1 MAYRGQQTRRF
12 RRAEGLRPEGECV
25 GIPTPRDVICF
36 SSQPWNDRFWTNKQH
51 IMSRIADRGWR
62 VLYVEPPVPASAGL
76 KQGLRQVREML
87 SVTRVR
93 DRVWECKPLLASR
106 GETEG
111 FDLLRR
117 AVLRLAAWRLGMKD
131 PVLWVYH
138 PVMAQGL
145 AAFPRATV
153 LYDCV
158 DEYSAFPQFAS
169 RAQDIR
175 KLEEQLLRRA
185 DVVTTSSAALFESK
199 SRLNS
204 CTHLV
209 ENVADFAHFVRTPEA
224 EPDARFEALPR
235 PRVGFV
241 GAIST
246 HKIDAEL
253 VAACAAMKQD
263 WSFVFVGGEIDGREV
278 FEICAP
284 LENVHFAGHVD
295 YEKLPNTMA
304 CFDLLWIPYAMNDYT
319 RCVFPIKFFEYL
331 ASGKPVASTPIPA
344 LRKYA
349 HLVEVADGA
358 ENMVK
363 ALEAT
368 LATETPEK
376 RSRRVAAARGS
387 TWNHRID
394 RILEVLEGK
403 VE

>member
-1 MAYRGQQTRRF
+1 MGT
-12 RRAEGLRPEGECV
+12 
-25 GIPTPRDVICF
+25 PTPRDVICF

-62 VLYVEPPVPASAGL
+62 VLYVDPPALAAARL
-76 KQGLRQVREML
+76 KRRLRQARKML
-87 SVTRVR
+87 GVTPVR
-93 DRVWECKPLLASR
+93 DRVWVCKPVLASR
-106 GETEG
+106 GETDG
-111 FDLLRR
+111 FGLVQGV
-117 AVLRLAAWRLGMKD
+117 VLRLAARRLGMKD

-138 PVMAQGL
+138 PVMAPAL

-158 DEYSAFPQFAS
+158 DEYSALPQFAS
-169 RAQDIR
+169 HAQKIQ
-175 KLEEQLLRRA
+175 KLEERLLRRA
-185 DVVTTSSAALFESK
+185 DVVTTSSATLFEAK
-199 SRLNS
+199 SRLNP

-209 ENVADFAHFVRTPEA
+209 ENVADFDHFVRTPEA
-224 EPDARFEALPR
+224 KPDARFEALPR

-253 VAACAAMKQD
+253 VAACAAMKKD

-278 FEICAP
+278 METCAP
-284 LENVHFAGHVD
+284 LENVHFSGHVD

-304 CFDLLWIPYAMNDYT
+304 CFDLLWIPYGLNDYT

-331 ASGKPVASTPIPA
+331 ASGKPVATTPIPA
-344 LRKYA
+344 LQKYA

-358 ENMVK
+358 EKLVK
-363 ALEAT
+363 ALESA
-368 LATETPEK
+368 LASETPEK
-376 RSRRVAAARGS
+376 RSRRVAAAQGC

-394 RILEVLEGK
+394 RILEVLRDQGR
-403 VE
+403 

>member
-1 MAYRGQQTRRF
+1 
-12 RRAEGLRPEGECV
+12 
-25 GIPTPRDVICF
+25 
-36 SSQPWNDRFWTNKQH
+36 
-51 IMSRIADRGWR
+51 
-62 VLYVEPPVPASAGL
+62 
-76 KQGLRQVREML
+76 ML

-93 DRVWECKPLLASR
+93 DRVWVCRPLLASR
-106 GETEG
+106 EETNG
-111 FDLLRR
+111 FGPARR
-117 AVLRLAAWRLGMKD
+117 VVLNLAARRLGMKD
-131 PVLWVYH
+131 PLLWIYL
-138 PVMAQGL
+138 PTMAPGL
-145 AAFPRATV
+145 AAFPRGTV

-169 RAQDIR
+169 KAQDIR

-185 DVVTTSSAALFESK
+185 DVVTTSSAALFEAK
-199 SRLNS
+199 SRLNP

-209 ENVADFAHFVRTPEA
+209 ENVADFDHFVRTPEA
-224 EPDARFEALPR
+224 EPDARFEALSR

-246 HKIDAEL
+246 HKIDAGL
-253 VAACAAMKQD
+253 VAACAAMKKD

-278 FEICAP
+278 IETCAP
-284 LENVHFAGHVD
+284 LENVHFAGHIG

-304 CFDLLWIPYAMNDYT
+304 CFDLLWIPYGMNDYT

-331 ASGKPVASTPIPA
+331 ASGKPVVSTPIPA

-349 HLVEVADGA
+349 HLVEIADGA
-358 ENMVK
+358 EEMVK
-363 ALEAT
+363 ALQTA
-368 LATETPEK
+368 LATESPEK
-376 RSRRVAAARGS
+376 RSRRVAAARGN